1 MENVERHTHLPE
13 TERLSTI
20 IALILLAFALAHFI
34 RIPERE
40 LSIQLPGLYLG
51 VPFGA
56 QQLAALLAAL
66 LTASGAD
73 WLLRGHPHLE
83 TRWRIE
89 HWLLPGVTAWAI
101 GLPLLQLPLHPA
113 WWIGFLFGGVLL
125 TLVLIAE
132 YIVVDPLD
140 LRRAP
145 AAAGLTAVSF
155 ALFLV
160 LATGLKFAELRLF
173 LLLPLTGLAIFLVSL
188 RTLRLRLPD
197 GWAFAE
203 AGLVTLVTVQL
214 AAPLHYWPI
223 APVSFG
229 LFLLGPAYA
238 LTLFFGNLAEGKP
251 LREAAIEPAGV
262 LALVWGAA
270 LLIR

>member
-1 MENVERHTHLPE
+1 MVETERHTHLPE
-13 TERLSTI
+13 ADRLSAIT
-20 IALILLAFALAHFI
+20 ALILLAFALAHFI
-34 RIPERE
+34 RIPARE

-51 VPFGA
+51 IKFGA
-56 QQLAALLAAL
+56 QELIAMLVALM
-66 LTASGAD
+66 TASGAD
-73 WLLRGHPHLE
+73 WLLRSHPHLQ

-113 WWIGFLFGGVLL
+113 WWIGFVFGGVVLI
-125 TLVLIAE
+125 LVLIAE

-140 LRRAP
+140 IRRAP

-160 LATGLKFAELRLF
+160 LVAGLKFAELRLF
-173 LLLPLTGLAIFLVSL
+173 VLLPLIGLAIFLVSL

-203 AGLVTLVTVQL
+203 AGLITLVTVQL
-214 AAPLHYWPI
+214 AAPLHYWLLT
-223 APVSFG
+223 PVAFG

-238 LTLFFGNLAEGKP
+238 LTNFFGNLAEGKP
-251 LREAAIEPAGV
+251 LREAVIEPIAV
-262 LALVWGAA
+262 LALIWGAA
-270 LLIR
+270 VLIR